1 MSSLFRKTT
10 QGLCLLL
17 IASLASAGD
26 ETAAQIDYSAN
37 KVLLIGVDGMQY
49 EKLLE
54 AIKDGDA
61 PTLARFFTAK
71 SYTGG
76 IVGTS
81 TQQTTFSGPGWA
93 TILTGA
99 WIDRHQVH
107 GNDSLLRNKADSLFK
122 LIKSSAPTR
131 QTASIVSWDT
141 INDNLA
147 DDIHNGYINRAL
159 QCHDDDRCVA
169 NAVGQ
174 LLKTSGSD
182 FIFAH
187 FDEPDMTGHA
197 KGFSPEYQAAIQQV
211 DGYISGIMSALA
223 TRPVEE
229 DWLVI
234 VAPDHGR
241 LLPSGQTHG
250 GQTLSEKTTF
260 IALNKPANPQL
271 SQPIVDPMNP
281 GFDGLYGDASQADI
295 APTALHHLG
304 ITHAPAAYRIDG
316 QPLLGP
322 TGVRQLTVYAN
333 NQERRVT
340 LQWRN
345 EAPSGKPITIYRDG
359 QKLVELTDRQA
370 EYVDTELQSFGTG
383 PKDINYVVEMDD
395 VPIARLVR
403 IDLPPL

>member
-1 MSSLFRKTT
+1 MLSFVRKTI
-10 QGLCLLL
+10 QCLCLML
-17 IASLASAGD
+17 IASFASAGD
-26 ETAAQIDYSAN
+26 ETSAQTDYSSH
-37 KVLLIGVDGMQY
+37 KVLLIGVDGLQY

-54 AIKDGDA
+54 AINNGDA
-61 PTLARFFTAK
+61 PTLARLFAAK

-76 IVGTS
+76 IVGTF
-81 TQQTTFSGPGWA
+81 TQQTTYSGPGWA

-107 GNDSLLRNKADSLFK
+107 GNDGLLRNKTDSLFK
-122 LIKSSAPTR
+122 LIKTAAPNR

-141 INDNLA
+141 INDNFA
-147 DDIHNGYINRAL
+147 EDIHNGYINRAL

-169 NAVGQ
+169 TAVSQ
-174 LLKTSGSD
+174 LLQSGDSD

-187 FDEPDMTGHA
+187 FDEPDVTGHA
-197 KGFSPEYQAAIQQV
+197 MGFSPEYQEAIQQV
-211 DGYISGIMSALA
+211 DAYISGLLSALA
-223 TRPVEE
+223 TRPAEE

-241 LLPSGQTHG
+241 LLPLGQNHG

-260 IALNKPANPQL
+260 IALNKPANEQL

-281 GFDGLYGDASQADI
+281 GFDGLYGEASQADI
-295 APTALHHLG
+295 APTVLHHLG
-304 ITHAPAAYRIDG
+304 IAPNPATYRIDG

-322 TGVRQLTVYAN
+322 PGVRQLTVYAN

-345 EAPSGKPITIYRDG
+345 QSPSGRPITIYRDG
-359 QKLVELTDRQA
+359 KKLVELTDHRA
-370 EYVDTELQSFGTG
+370 EFVDTELQTIPAG
-383 PKDINYVVEMDD
+383 PVDINYVVVMDD
-395 VPIARLVR
+395 VPVARLVR
-403 IDLPPL
+403 VDLAPL